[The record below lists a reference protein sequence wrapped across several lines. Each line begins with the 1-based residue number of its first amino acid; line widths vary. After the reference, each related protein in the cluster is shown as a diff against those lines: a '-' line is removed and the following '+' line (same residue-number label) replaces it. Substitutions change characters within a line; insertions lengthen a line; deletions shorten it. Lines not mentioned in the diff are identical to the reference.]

1 MGIYVNCGNS
11 GFTRV
16 VNSRIYVDK
25 TGLLEYTNEVL
36 ETEQCCICIS
46 RPEGFGKFVAA
57 DMLAAYYDKSC
68 NSHSLFESCYIS
80 HTGDYEKNMNQ
91 YVVIYLDISAFIAQ
105 ETAESVTS
113 YLMKQVIEELQ
124 ELYPAIKKK
133 RHSSFS
139 YTLAEINDRTG
150 EKFVIIIDEWDAIF
164 RTDRYNVET
173 RKEYVDCLY
182 GLFKSSFSK
191 RFLALSYLTGIF

>member
-1 MGIYVNCGNS
+1 
-11 GFTRV
+11 
-16 VNSRIYVDK
+16 
-25 TGLLEYTNEVL
+25 
-36 ETEQCCICIS
+36 
-46 RPEGFGKFVAA
+46 
-57 DMLAAYYDKSC
+57 
-68 NSHSLFESCYIS
+68 
-80 HTGDYEKNMNQ
+80 
-91 YVVIYLDISAFIAQ
+91 
-105 ETAESVTS
+105 
-113 YLMKQVIEELQ
+113 MKQVIEELQ

-150 EKFVIIIDEWDAIF
+150 EKFVIIIDEWNAIF
-164 RTDRYNVET
+164 RTDRYNAET